1 LVSFFLKVKKK
12 NLQIENAGRFFCI
25 KGREKQNLAKNVSL
39 FSLVF
44 FWMGETDEFEHALVE
59 MGLLEDEAQPEDAH
73 NDLVIEALLGSRV
86 LADAPPLVE
95 APPEEALVEE
105 PLVEAPLEC
114 PPAAAPPAPA
124 PSAPVIEGE
133 LHDMISLLAA
143 GKDIGAPASG
153 FRDRIRQGIADRIER
168 KRAGYTD
175 AEPKPHTPRRT
186 YAKKPKLASKAAP
199 LEGPFSP

>member
-1 LVSFFLKVKKK
+1 
-12 NLQIENAGRFFCI
+12 
-25 KGREKQNLAKNVSL
+25 
-39 FSLVF
+39 
-44 FWMGETDEFEHALVE
+44 MGETDEFEHALVE
-59 MGLLEDEAQPEDAH
+59 MGLLEDEVRPEDAH

-105 PLVEAPLEC
+105 PVDEAPLEC
-114 PPAAAPPAPA
+114 PPAPSAPPAPA

-133 LHDMISLLAA
+133 LDDMISLLAA

-175 AEPKPHTPRRT
+175 AVPKPHTPRRT
-186 YAKKPKLASKAAP
+186 YAKKPKLAAP

>member
-1 LVSFFLKVKKK
+1 
-12 NLQIENAGRFFCI
+12 
-25 KGREKQNLAKNVSL
+25 
-39 FSLVF
+39 
-44 FWMGETDEFEHALVE
+44 MGETDEFEHALVE
-59 MGLLEDEAQPEDAH
+59 MGLLEDEVRPEDVH

-95 APPEEALVEE
+95 APLVEALVEE
-105 PLVEAPLEC
+105 PLEEAPLEC
-114 PPAAAPPAPA
+114 PPAPSAPPAPAPSAPPAPA
-124 PSAPVIEGE
+124 PSAPVSEGE
-133 LHDMISLLAA
+133 LDDMISLLAA

-175 AEPKPHTPRRT
+175 AVPKPHTPRRT
-186 YAKKPKLASKAAP
+186 YAKKPKLASKVAP